1 MMAASAGRAAGD
13 DQKEASRKDGREG
26 LVVEGRKR
34 SHEGPLRSIQSEGG
48 GSERART
55 DDAETV

>member
-26 LVVEGRKR
+26 QGSKE
-34 SHEGPLRSIQSEGG
+34 
-48 GSERART
+48 GSEVTKDHCDPSRGNER
-55 DDAETV
+55 ERENRRC